1 MNRRRDMSFFQ
12 LSNWLVGIANGYTPS
27 GSISAETVAGT
38 IAVSSVLAIL
48 GDMDKVS
55 KEMIA
60 SPVRTSISASLG
72 PSLFFGSIFFIG
84 HQVGTALRCALKE
97 QSERRDD

>member
-1 MNRRRDMSFFQ
+1 MSFFQ

-38 IAVSSVLAIL
+38 IALSSVVAVL
-48 GDMDKVS
+48 GDMGNFS
-55 KEMIA
+55 KEMLA
-60 SPVRTSISASLG
+60 APVRTSISASIAH
-72 PSLFFGSIFFIG
+72 SFVFGSIFFVG

-97 QSERRDD
+97 EQRREA

>member
-1 MNRRRDMSFFQ
+1 MNRLRDMSFFQ

-38 IAVSSVLAIL
+38 IAVSSVMAIL
-48 GDMDKVS
+48 GDMDKLS

-60 SPVRTSISASLG
+60 SPVRTSISASIAH
-72 PSLFFGSIFFIG
+72 SLVFGSIFFIG
-84 HQVGTALRCALKE
+84 HQVGTALRCALNE
-97 QSERRDD
+97 PTDRRND